1 MASFDNE
8 HTRAFAFS
16 LAAATVAAFL
26 QPQAIASVPQI
37 LGLVATAEPTRLKC
51 ADGICSAEFGSFCLQ
66 RDRAVPASGTE
77 YRVAQGSAL
86 GLVYSDA
93 SGAVHEIDATP
104 YVNVDSER
112 KYAAVRISVPESALE
127 MLGATTAALNVGE
140 HASAVPAAV
149 ADDRSPF
156 TMAEIRRVTG
166 SLRQLAERL
175 FNADSDTTEAA
186 ATALKLVNAT
196 DQGATHIDVNA
207 LWQKALGKMP
217 RDDAHPAIA
226 RVADSLDSCRAKAGG
241 SLSGRLAAD
250 CLQTIHE
257 ASITRANMRV
267 WDGLEAGT

>member
-8 HTRAFAFS
+8 HTRTFAFS

-37 LGLVATAEPTRLKC
+37 LGLVATAEPTELKC
-51 ADGICSAEFGSFCLQ
+51 ADGVCSAEFSSFCLQ
-66 RDRAVPASGTE
+66 RDKAVPAGGTE

-86 GLVYSDA
+86 SLVYSDA
-93 SGAVHEIDATP
+93 SGALHEIDAVP
-104 YVNVDSER
+104 YVSVDSER
-112 KYAAVRISVPESALE
+112 KYTAVRISVPESALE
-127 MLGATTAALNVGE
+127 MLGATAAALSVGE
-140 HASAVPAAV
+140 HASAIPAAV

-156 TMAEIRRVTG
+156 TTAEIRRVTG

-175 FNADSDTTEAA
+175 FNADGDTTVAA
-186 ATALKLVNAT
+186 ATALRLVNAS
-196 DQGATHIDVNA
+196 DQEAAHIDVEA
-207 LWQKALGKMP
+207 LWRTALGQAP
-217 RDDAHPAIA
+217 RGDAHPAVV
-226 RVADSLDSCRAKAGG
+226 RVADSLNTCRAEAGG